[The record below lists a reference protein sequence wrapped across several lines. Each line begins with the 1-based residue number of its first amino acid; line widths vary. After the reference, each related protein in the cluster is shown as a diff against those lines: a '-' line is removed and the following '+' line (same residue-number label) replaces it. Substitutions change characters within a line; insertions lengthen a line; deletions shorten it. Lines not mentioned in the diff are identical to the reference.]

1 MNQSIELLRLEM
13 DGRWSAEDLGH
24 ALRDL
29 SDLYDL
35 RLFLESLRDDQRD
48 WEHFYEELMHFP
60 PFRHRWRRKFSTSN
74 PFLCPPPGFGGAA
87 LPPILDEAHL
97 SRLRRLFEAEERLE
111 VRRVRYASPG
121 ITDLA
126 GFGTI
131 IGHLKDFLLKL
142 IERRDTQHQRELSDE
157 RASLENDR
165 IRLENA
171 RNFVALGRDLGYS
184 ETDLRFLVAHV
195 DGKQDSLVRLIDQ
208 QKLRSVTTPNPNSP
222 PTSRSASAS

>member
-1 MNQSIELLRLEM
+1 MDQSIELLRLEM

-97 SRLRRLFEAEERLE
+97 SRLGRLFEAKERLE

-142 IERRDTQHQRELSDE
+142 IERRDTRHQRELSDE

-171 RNFVALGRDLGYS
+171 RNFVPLAAISAIQKQICASLWL
-184 ETDLRFLVAHV
+184 TWTA
-195 DGKQDSLVRLIDQ
+195 KQDSLVRLIDQ
-208 QKLRSVTTPNPNSP
+208 QKLRSVSTPNTNPNQ
-222 PTSRSASAS
+222 